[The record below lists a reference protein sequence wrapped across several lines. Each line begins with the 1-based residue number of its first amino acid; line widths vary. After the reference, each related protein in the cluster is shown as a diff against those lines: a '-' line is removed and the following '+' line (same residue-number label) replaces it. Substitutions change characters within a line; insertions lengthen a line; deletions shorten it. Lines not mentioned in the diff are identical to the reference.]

1 MQWSN
6 DSEKLDQMAYQLKT
20 GVLRFDKVAEDVLR
34 RYIKKYDIDGRLDA
48 SVDHLTGQPSWM
60 EKDPATRRTILTTYC
75 TERLTGRSDS
85 IRFEPPITATITIA
99 ARTVPS
105 HTKPAA
111 GGAALLED
119 NTTHTHTTS
128 AASEISVVETA
139 AAVKARLNAKM
150 GRQLGARPRARPPA
164 PPEPEG
170 PPPGTVR
177 PLLYRP
183 AAVPY
188 HSMLYRPTAVPYHS
202 MLYRTAHCCTTPL
215 NAVPYHS
222 PCRSPLPGM
231 VLLWKTSW
239 PRPRTSPT
247 NDVAATTT
255 LPLPATAPLPAP
267 SPLPPPLRGPL
278 PLSVPHPHPLRPHPQ
293 QLPFAVP
300 QPEQRELEVS
310 VQCPPERV
318 TSPKHVR
325 MGIQPSS
332 SV

>member
-48 SVDHLTGQPSWM
+48 SVTHLTGQPSWM
-60 EKDPATRRTILTTYC
+60 EKDAATRRTILTTYC

-111 GGAALLED
+111 GGAALPED

-139 AAVKARLNAKM
+139 AEVKARLNAKM
-150 GRQLGARPRARPPA
+150 GRQLGARPRIRPPA
-164 PPEPEG
+164 PPSG
-170 PPPGTVR
+170 PPPRTVR

-183 AAVPY
+183 A
-188 HSMLYRPTAVPYHS
+188 AVPYHS

-247 NDVAATTT
+247 NDVAAATT
-255 LPLPATAPLPAP
+255 LPLPAPAPLPAP
-267 SPLPPPLRGPL
+267 SPLPPPLRSPL
-278 PLSVPHPHPLRPHPQ
+278 PLSLPHPHPHPLRPHPQ
-293 QLPFAVP
+293 QPPFP
-300 QPEQRELEVS
+300 
-310 VQCPPERV
+310 
-318 TSPKHVR
+318 SPNR
-325 MGIQPSS
+325 SS
-332 SV
+332 AS

>member
-48 SVDHLTGQPSWM
+48 SVTHLTGQPSWM
-60 EKDPATRRTILTTYC
+60 EKDAATRRTILTTYC

-139 AAVKARLNAKM
+139 AEVKARLNAKM
-150 GRQLGARPRARPPA
+150 GRQLGARPRVRPPA

-247 NDVAATTT
+247 NDVAATAT

-267 SPLPPPLRGPL
+267 SPLPPPLPLRSPLPAPCPLPPL

-300 QPEQRELEVS
+300 QPEQR
-310 VQCPPERV
+310 
-318 TSPKHVR
+318 
-325 MGIQPSS
+325 
-332 SV
+332 